1 MIKTVI
7 NQITFE
13 KIDAE
18 RVVIHFLT
26 LSKDYDDA
34 LRIAKKIGLGA
45 RKYHNKKFGGGIAF
59 NIPFDSSGLE
69 KLSNKI
75 NAFLNQ
81 S

>member
-1 MIKTVI
+1 MIKTTI

-34 LRIAKKIGLGA
+34 LRISKKIGLGA

-59 NIPFDSSGLE
+59 NVPFDSSGLE

-75 NAFLNQ
+75 NAFLN
-81 S
+81 

>member
-1 MIKTVI
+1 MIKTII